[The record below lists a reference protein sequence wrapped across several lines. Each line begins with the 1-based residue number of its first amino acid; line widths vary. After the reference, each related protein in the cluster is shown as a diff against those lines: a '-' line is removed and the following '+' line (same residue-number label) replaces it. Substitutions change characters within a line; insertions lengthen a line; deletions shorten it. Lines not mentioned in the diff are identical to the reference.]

1 MPGGVAGVPPLMA
14 PPYADAACFMLHCL
28 HRHGCMALKRA
39 ILRRRHPQNVII
51 MSYNIDLSGRVALIT
66 GASSGLGA
74 QFARTL
80 SKAGAAVV
88 LAARRVERLKT
99 LRAEIEAA
107 GGDAHVVGVDV
118 TDQGSIKAAVAHT
131 ETEMGSIDILV
142 NNAGVSTTQRLLD
155 VTQQDFD
162 FVFDTNTRGA
172 FFMAQ
177 EVGKRMIARAKG
189 AAPGTFIGGRI
200 VNIASVA
207 GLRTLPQIG
216 IYSMSKAAVIHMTR
230 VMAQEWGPLRHQ
242 CQRAVSRLHR
252 HRHQSSPL
260 EHRRRPEAAGHAAA
274 QARRSARGSR
284 CAHRHLVQCAEPF
297 RQWRGDQRG

>member
-1 MPGGVAGVPPLMA
+1 MGLRRGGHGSAGRK
-14 PPYADAACFMLHCL
+14 H
-28 HRHGCMALKRA
+28 A
-39 ILRRRHPQNVII
+39 ILRRRHPQNIII
-51 MSYNIDLSGRVALIT
+51 MSYSIDLSGRVALIT

-131 ETEMGSIDILV
+131 ETEMGSIDILI
-142 NNAGVSTTQRLLD
+142 NNAGVSATQRLME
-155 VTQQDFD
+155 VTQEDYD

-172 FFMAQ
+172 FFVAQ

-200 VNIASVA
+200 INIASVA

-216 IYSMSKAAVIHMTR
+216 IYSMSKAALIHMTR
-230 VMAQEWGPLRHQ
+230 VMAQEWGRYDINVNALCPGYIDTDINHHHWNTDAGQKLLAMLPRKRVGQPEDLDALIVTLCSAQSHFING
-242 CQRAVSRLHR
+242 AVI
-252 HRHQSSPL
+252 
-260 EHRRRPEAAGHAAA
+260 
-274 QARRSARGSR
+274 SADDG
-284 CAHRHLVQCAEPF
+284 F
-297 RQWRGDQRG
+297 GI